1 MKFSTNKGKFE
12 TVIAS
17 MQPFLEKKDLSA
29 ITSHIYLDISND
41 ILTIKS
47 TDYEMG
53 LEATIDEVKSF
64 DDGKATVNGSNLLN
78 IIRRLKNEDINFEV
92 IDNNLQ
98 IKQNKTSFKLPMYD
112 ANEYPNFPNMD
123 KLHNVDINIINFIHS
138 IKNIT
143 PAIDNN
149 NPKFEL
155 NGALIDIKEDKINFV
170 STDTRRLAVSKI
182 ENINNKP
189 NQMLVPKKAIIEIQK
204 LFFDD
209 CEIKYDDVNMVVKNK
224 NYTFFTKLIN
234 GKFPDYARIFPNNV
248 KINIKLNK
256 NLFIDAIKLI
266 TSLKPNI
273 KLTFM
278 SSGII
283 LESLDE
289 DSEAKTQIEETLDIN
304 ETFYFAV
311 NSKYLL
317 DFLSTSNH
325 EKFEIGFNDTKLPF
339 SLKDNNFTTI
349 IMPVIL

>member
-12 TVIAS
+12 TIIAS

-29 ITSHIYLDISND
+29 ITSHIYLEVSND

-53 LEATIDEVKSF
+53 LLANIEEIQSIEE
-64 DDGKATVNGSNLLN
+64 GKATVNGSNLLN

-112 ANEYPNFPNMD
+112 ANEYPEFPNMD
-123 KLHNVDINIINFIHS
+123 KLHKVDINILNFIAG

-209 CEIKYDDVNMVVKNK
+209 CEIKYDDVNLVVKNK
-224 NYTFFTKLIN
+224 NYFFFTKLIN
-234 GKFPDYARIFPNNV
+234 GKFPDYARILPNNL
-248 KINIKLNK
+248 KINVKLNK

-273 KLTFM
+273 KLTFKPD
-278 SSGII
+278 GII
-283 LESLDE
+283 FESLDE
-289 DSEAKTQIEETLDIN
+289 DNEAKTQIEEKLDIP
-304 ETFYFAV
+304 EAFHFAV

-325 EKFEIGFNDTKLPF
+325 EKFEIGFNETKLPF
-339 SLKDNNFTTI
+339 ALKDNNFTTI

>member
-12 TVIAS
+12 TIIAS

-29 ITSHIYLDISND
+29 ITSHIYLEVSND
-41 ILTIKS
+41 ILKIKS

-53 LEATIDEVKSF
+53 LLANIEEIQSIEE
-64 DDGKATVNGSNLLN
+64 GKATVNGSNLLN

-112 ANEYPNFPNMD
+112 ANEYPEFPNMD
-123 KLHNVDINIINFIHS
+123 KLHKVDINILNFIVG

-209 CEIKYDDVNMVVKNK
+209 CEIKYDDVNLVVKNK
-224 NYTFFTKLIN
+224 NYFFFTKLIN
-234 GKFPDYARIFPNNV
+234 GKFPDYARILPNNL
-248 KINIKLNK
+248 KINVKLNK

-273 KLTFM
+273 KLTFKPN
-278 SSGII
+278 GII
-283 LESLDE
+283 FESLDE
-289 DSEAKTQIEETLDIN
+289 DNEAKTQIEEKLDIP
-304 ETFYFAV
+304 EAFHFAV

-325 EKFEIGFNDTKLPF
+325 EKFEIGFNETKLPF
-339 SLKDNNFTTI
+339 ALKDNNFTTI